1 MPTPG
6 WRYHP
11 AAPSVAL
18 PEIVSSFGGPSGRPL
33 SRVWCVAVLEP
44 ESFRGGCSFGT
55 NPVTTRL
62 RWSGRFSHDS
72 TNAIRPSRKVRAGRS
87 ILHDRL
93 ANLTTSFLRA
103 HEPDADDPGGVLP
116 YQEVGAHLR
125 EDLAASRESKR
136 ASVRENGD
144 DGGHSIGGWV
154 VAGSP
159 PRMRGRRSGSRIPNA
174 SNPAHPRECGDDMPH
189 FRER

>member
-1 MPTPG
+1 M
-6 WRYHP
+6 
-11 AAPSVAL
+11 
-18 PEIVSSFGGPSGRPL
+18 
-33 SRVWCVAVLEP
+33 
-44 ESFRGGCSFGT
+44 
-55 NPVTTRL
+55 
-62 RWSGRFSHDS
+62 
-72 TNAIRPSRKVRAGRS
+72 RAGRS

-103 HEPDADDPGGVLP
+103 HEPDADDPGDVLP

-159 PRMRGRRSGSRIPNA
+159 PRMRGRRA
-174 SNPAHPRECGDDMPH
+174 GDD
-189 FRER
+189 RLERFGGLTPANAGTTWYDGVVVGYR

>member
-103 HEPDADDPGGVLP
+103 HEPDADDPGDVLP

-159 PRMRGRRSGSRIPNA
+159 PRMRGRRA
-174 SNPAHPRECGDDMPH
+174 GDD
-189 FRER
+189 RLERFGGLTPANAGTTCIW